1 MVETLVATAIVTVAM
16 MGSVGIFFSVSNLS
30 DKTAEGSVVSSLV
43 RRTIEEAKNKGF
55 ANLPEGT
62 TTKYDDMYGAGDHTT
77 KTAADR
83 YMVTMSVTSDVITA
97 GVPDKTALRT
107 VIVTVKRVSDNS
119 TLETTGTYLAW
130 GGP

>member
-1 MVETLVATAIVTVAM
+1 MVETLVAATIVTVAM

-30 DKTAEGSVVSSLV
+30 DRTAEGSVVSSLV

-62 TTKYDDMYGAGDHTT
+62 TIKYDDVYGTGDRTT

-83 YMVTMSVTSDVITA
+83 YSVTTSVTSDIIT
-97 GVPDKTALRT
+97 GGSPDKTALRT
-107 VIVTVKRVSDNS
+107 VIVTIKRLSDNT